1 MSGLNFGNKWL
12 MASSQT
18 RPRLVDVGEGEGADR
33 QRPMSSLPLTAAWW
47 PWTSHS
53 LTCRC
58 PDSPTWLQMPGFICE
73 GEESWGCGEKSSLL
87 EGMQELFCESRVLQE
102 AWGPCRPVGCR
113 PGPEDDTS
121 LLRRETN
128 ICRSPVKENGEESG
142 GWWSLRTSLRKIPNE
157 HVKGFEHSPRQEAGV
172 EGC

>member
-1 MSGLNFGNKWL
+1 
-12 MASSQT
+12 
-18 RPRLVDVGEGEGADR
+18 
-33 QRPMSSLPLTAAWW
+33 
-47 PWTSHS
+47 
-53 LTCRC
+53 
-58 PDSPTWLQMPGFICE
+58 MPGFICE

-113 PGPEDDTS
+113 PRPEDDTS

-128 ICRSPVKENGEESG
+128 ICRSPVKKNRGGKEEDGGPSG
-142 GWWSLRTSLRKIPNE
+142 HHCGRSLMSISKALNTAPGKRL
-157 HVKGFEHSPRQEAGV
+157 GL